1 MSTFSDVAGTEEE
14 KGKGTTP
21 KDYVSADMILGMQ

>member
-14 KGKGTTP
+14 KEKGPTP
-21 KDYVSADMILGMQ
+21 KEADLLQNTSWA